1 MKRRDSL
8 DDYLKEISRTPLLKR
23 KKEVALFNQIAEGD
37 QKAKDEMIQA
47 NLRLVVSVAKEFRS
61 SVFLSFFDIIQE
73 GNIGLIIAV
82 EKFDHTRGFKF
93 STYAYYWIY
102 STISRAIRENIST
115 IRVPAGTIA
124 LKRKI
129 RRAEEEYLDKHNVI
143 PQDEELAEILNV
155 KIEAVQRARL
165 SSTHATLEL
174 DRKSRREEPSLLDFI
189 SDPKALFP
197 IEEYERER
205 KMVIRKRILLELIEN
220 CLDKREKE
228 IIFLRFGLNGYEKQT
243 LRQIGVKFGVS
254 REWIRQIEKKS
265 LEKLKEKSPIDPLT
279 QEN

>member
-129 RRAEEEYLDKHNVI
+129 RRAEKEYLDKHNVI